1 MIRKKANVLS
11 VGEEF
16 TLSRA
21 EAERRLKIEGYPSL
35 EQIIQRTK
43 AKADWPDERWDE
55 IRRIAAAA
63 EKPDALVVNRKT
75 VFAHIRH
82 CNRWVAAASS
92 LIFVLAVLLIF
103 IPESRAFAIQMYH
116 SIIQLFDSRVEIQ
129 RPTQAHVWG
138 EYDSQIADD
147 FASELEEEHPQ
158 KQKMRT
164 FTSLQEFEKATG
176 HIPYRLNASDVAY
189 ETSKYQKN
197 RRNEEWLFS
206 YYLYKGSEIVT
217 TQLWN
222 PADNIEN
229 YADESFSEYDIGNDS
244 TVYYTIDKYDQSKYG
259 ILQLDNSILTIH
271 TTVAISV
278 DEFLE
283 LFNKQ

>member
-82 CNRWVAAASS
+82 CNRWVAAARS

-116 SIIQLFDSRVEIQ
+116 SIIQLFDSRLEIQ

-158 KQKMRT
+158 KQEMQM
-164 FTSLQEFEKATG
+164 FASLQEFEKATG

-189 ETSKYQKN
+189 ETSKYQKT
-197 RRNEEWLFS
+197 RQNEEWLYT
-206 YYLYKGSEIVT
+206 YYTYGDAMIVT
-217 TQLWN
+217 TQMWN
-222 PADNIEN
+222 IVSDISALTNDS
-229 YADESFSEYDIGNDS
+229 YQLYTTSIGNE
-244 TVYYTIDKYDQSKYG
+244 VYYSTDKIDGSVYALTQLGDSILMVNADSIVPLER
-259 ILQLDNSILTIH
+259 ILQIF
-271 TTVAISV
+271 
-278 DEFLE
+278 E
-283 LFNKQ
+283 

>member
-116 SIIQLFDSRVEIQ
+116 SIIQLFDSRLEIQ

-158 KQKMRT
+158 KQEMQM
-164 FTSLQEFEKATG
+164 FASLQEFEKATG

-189 ETSKYQKN
+189 ETSKYQKT
-197 RRNEEWLFS
+197 RQNEEWLYT
-206 YYLYKGSEIVT
+206 YYTYGDAMIVT
-217 TQLWN
+217 TQMWN
-222 PADNIEN
+222 IVSDISALTNDS
-229 YADESFSEYDIGNDS
+229 YQLYTTSIGNE
-244 TVYYTIDKYDQSKYG
+244 VYYSTDKIDGSVYALTQLGDSILMVNADSIVPLER
-259 ILQLDNSILTIH
+259 ILQIF
-271 TTVAISV
+271 
-278 DEFLE
+278 E
-283 LFNKQ
+283 

>member
-1 MIRKKANVLS
+1 MTGKKTKVAS

-55 IRRIAAAA
+55 IQRIAAAA

-103 IPESRAFAIQMYH
+103 IPESRAFAIQVYH
-116 SIIQLFDSRVEIQ
+116 SVVRLFDNRMEIQ
-129 RPTQAHVWG
+129 QPIQTHTSC
-138 EYDSQIADD
+138 EYDSQIADN

-158 KQKMRT
+158 KQEMQMLSFADIQKRIMCKLIDRYSNHWVHLRQT
-164 FTSLQEFEKATG
+164 NQTLCIKV
-176 HIPYRLNASDVAY
+176 SDVKLGICHIGTSMDENTIFYVPSWYAFY
-189 ETSKYQKN
+189 TETY
-197 RRNEEWLFS
+197 FI
-206 YYLYKGSEIVT
+206 GGEIVSVLNDYLVICAVDG
-217 TQLWN
+217 TQLE
-222 PADNIEN
+222 PRMP
-229 YADESFSEYDIGNDS
+229 
-244 TVYYTIDKYDQSKYG
+244 TQ
-259 ILQLDNSILTIH
+259 
-271 TTVAISV
+271 
-278 DEFLE
+278 
-283 LFNKQ
+283 

>member
-116 SIIQLFDSRVEIQ
+116 SIIHLFDSRVEIQ

-176 HIPYRLNASDVAY
+176 HIPYRLNSSDVAY
-189 ETSKYQKN
+189 ETSKYQKT
-197 RRNEEWLFS
+197 RQNEEWLFS

-222 PADNIEN
+222 PANSIES
-229 YADESFSEYDIGNDS
+229 YTDVSFSEYDIGNDS
-244 TVYYTIDKYDQSKYG
+244 TVYYTIDKYDHSKYG
-259 ILQLDNSILTIH
+259 ILQLDDSILTIH
-271 TTVAISV
+271 ATVAISV

-283 LFNKQ
+283 LFSK

>member
-55 IRRIAAAA
+55 IRRIAAVA

-116 SIIQLFDSRVEIQ
+116 SIIQLFDSRVEIK

-164 FTSLQEFEKATG
+164 FTSLQEFKKATG
-176 HIPYRLNASDVAY
+176 HMPYRLNASDVAY

-197 RRNEEWLFS
+197 RRNEEWLYT
-206 YYLYKGSEIVT
+206 YYTYGDAMIVT
-217 TQLWN
+217 TQMWN
-222 PADNIEN
+222 IVSDISALTNDS
-229 YADESFSEYDIGNDS
+229 YQLYTTSIGNE
-244 TVYYTIDKYDQSKYG
+244 VYYSTDKIDGSVYALTQLGDSILMVNADSIVPLER
-259 ILQLDNSILTIH
+259 ILQIF
-271 TTVAISV
+271 
-278 DEFLE
+278 E
-283 LFNKQ
+283 

>member
-16 TLSRA
+16 ALSRA

-116 SIIQLFDSRVEIQ
+116 SIIHLFDSRVEIQ

-176 HIPYRLNASDVAY
+176 HIPYRLNSSDVAY
-189 ETSKYQKN
+189 ETSKYQKT
-197 RRNEEWLFS
+197 RQNEEWLFS

-259 ILQLDNSILTIH
+259 ILQLDDSILTIH
-271 TTVAISV
+271 ATVAISI

>member
-116 SIIQLFDSRVEIQ
+116 SIIHLFDSRVEIQ

-158 KQKMRT
+158 KQEMKM
-164 FTSLQEFEKATG
+164 FASLQEFKKATG

-189 ETSKYQKN
+189 ETSKYQKT
-197 RRNEEWLFS
+197 RQNEEWLYT
-206 YYLYKGSEIVT
+206 YYTYGDAMIVT
-217 TQLWN
+217 TQVWN
-222 PADNIEN
+222 IVSDISALTNDS
-229 YADESFSEYDIGNDS
+229 YQLYTTSIGNE
-244 TVYYTIDKYDQSKYG
+244 VYYSTDKRDGSVYALTQLGDSILMVNADSIVPLER
-259 ILQLDNSILTIH
+259 ILQIF
-271 TTVAISV
+271 
-278 DEFLE
+278 E
-283 LFNKQ
+283 

>member
-11 VGEEF
+11 VGEDF
-16 TLSRA
+16 ALSRA

-116 SIIQLFDSRVEIQ
+116 SIIQLFDSRLEIQ

-158 KQKMRT
+158 KQEMQM
-164 FTSLQEFEKATG
+164 FASLQEFEKATG

-189 ETSKYQKN
+189 ETSKYQKT
-197 RRNEEWLFS
+197 RQNEEWLYT
-206 YYLYKGSEIVT
+206 YYTYGDAMIVT
-217 TQLWN
+217 TQMWN
-222 PADNIEN
+222 IVSDISALTNDS
-229 YADESFSEYDIGNDS
+229 YQLYTTSIGNE
-244 TVYYTIDKYDQSKYG
+244 VYYSTDKIDGSVYALTQLGDSILMVNADSIVPLER
-259 ILQLDNSILTIH
+259 ILQIF
-271 TTVAISV
+271 
-278 DEFLE
+278 E
-283 LFNKQ
+283 

>member
-1 MIRKKANVLS
+1 MASAQLAVANGHWCGGKRPPCGASAASLS
-11 VGEEF
+11 QPF
-16 TLSRA
+16 
-21 EAERRLKIEGYPSL
+21 
-35 EQIIQRTK
+35 
-43 AKADWPDERWDE
+43 KADWHDERWDE

-63 EKPDALVVNRKT
+63 EKPYALVVNHKT

-82 CNRWVAAASS
+82 CIRWVAAASS

-147 FASELEEEHPQ
+147 FASELEEERPQ
-158 KQKMRT
+158 KQKIRT
-164 FTSLQEFEKATG
+164 FTSLQEFKKATG

-271 TTVAISV
+271 ATVAISV

>member
-16 TLSRA
+16 ALSRA

-116 SIIQLFDSRVEIQ
+116 SIIQLFDSRLEIQ

-147 FASELEEEHPQ
+147 FASELEEERPQ
-158 KQKMRT
+158 KQEMRT
-164 FTSLQEFEKATG
+164 FASLQEFEKATG

-189 ETSKYQKN
+189 ETSKYQKT
-197 RRNEEWLFS
+197 RQNEEWLYT
-206 YYLYKGSEIVT
+206 YYTYGDAMIVT
-217 TQLWN
+217 TQMWN
-222 PADNIEN
+222 IVSDISALTNDS
-229 YADESFSEYDIGNDS
+229 YQLYTTSIGNE
-244 TVYYTIDKYDQSKYG
+244 VYYSTDKIDGSVYALTQLGDSILIVNADSIVPLEH
-259 ILQLDNSILTIH
+259 ILQIF
-271 TTVAISV
+271 
-278 DEFLE
+278 E
-283 LFNKQ
+283 

>member
-63 EKPDALVVNRKT
+63 EKPDALVVNLKT

-82 CNRWVAAASS
+82 CKRWVAAASS

-103 IPESRAFAIQMYH
+103 IPESRAFAIQVYGG
-116 SIIQLFDSRVEIQ
+116 LRL
-129 RPTQAHVWG
+129 RPQALVIRELPAIG
-138 EYDSQIADD
+138 SVARPCV
-147 FASELEEEHPQ
+147 SEQ
-158 KQKMRT
+158 
-164 FTSLQEFEKATG
+164 
-176 HIPYRLNASDVAY
+176 
-189 ETSKYQKN
+189 
-197 RRNEEWLFS
+197 
-206 YYLYKGSEIVT
+206 GS
-217 TQLWN
+217 
-222 PADNIEN
+222 
-229 YADESFSEYDIGNDS
+229 
-244 TVYYTIDKYDQSKYG
+244 TIM
-259 ILQLDNSILTIH
+259 
-271 TTVAISV
+271 
-278 DEFLE
+278 
-283 LFNKQ
+283 

>member
-63 EKPDALVVNRKT
+63 EKPDALVVDCKT

-82 CNRWVAAASS
+82 CKRWVAAASS

-103 IPESRAFAIQMYH
+103 IPESRAFAIQVYH
-116 SIIQLFDSRVEIQ
+116 SVVRLFDNRMEIQ
-129 RPTQAHVWG
+129 QPIQTHTSR
-138 EYDSQIADD
+138 EYDSQIADN
-147 FASELEEEHPQ
+147 FASELEEKHPQ
-158 KQKMRT
+158 KQEMQM
-164 FTSLQEFEKATG
+164 FASLQEFEKATG

-197 RRNEEWLFS
+197 RRNEEWLYT
-206 YYLYKGSEIVT
+206 YYAYGDGLIVT
-217 TQLWN
+217 TQIWN
-222 PADNIEN
+222 IASGIN
-229 YADESFSEYDIGNDS
+229 ALTNDS
-244 TVYYTIDKYDQSKYG
+244 YQLYTTGTGSEVYYSTDKIDGSTCA
-259 ILQLDNSILTIH
+259 LTQLNDSILM
-271 TTVAISV
+271 VSADSV
-278 DEFLE
+278 VPLE
-283 LFNKQ
+283 RVLQIFK

>member
-11 VGEEF
+11 IGEEF

-103 IPESRAFAIQMYH
+103 IPESRAFAIQVYH
-116 SIIQLFDSRVEIQ
+116 SVVRLFDNRMEIQ
-129 RPTQAHVWG
+129 QPIQTHTSR
-138 EYDSQIADD
+138 EYDSQIADN

-158 KQKMRT
+158 KQEMQM
-164 FTSLQEFEKATG
+164 FASLQEFEKATG

-197 RRNEEWLFS
+197 RRNEEWLYT
-206 YYLYKGSEIVT
+206 YYAYGDGLIVT
-217 TQLWN
+217 TQIWN
-222 PADNIEN
+222 IASGIN
-229 YADESFSEYDIGNDS
+229 ALTNDS
-244 TVYYTIDKYDQSKYG
+244 YQLYTTGTGSEVYYSTDKIDGSTCA
-259 ILQLDNSILTIH
+259 LTQLNDSILM
-271 TTVAISV
+271 VSADSV
-278 DEFLE
+278 VPLE
-283 LFNKQ
+283 RVLQIFK

>member
-63 EKPDALVVNRKT
+63 EKSDALVVNRKT

-103 IPESRAFAIQMYH
+103 IPESRAFAIQVYH
-116 SIIQLFDSRVEIQ
+116 SVVRLFDNRMEIQ
-129 RPTQAHVWG
+129 QPIQTHTSR
-138 EYDSQIADD
+138 EYDSQIADN

-158 KQKMRT
+158 KQEMQM

-189 ETSKYQKN
+189 ETSKYQKT
-197 RRNEEWLFS
+197 RQNEEWLYT
-206 YYLYKGSEIVT
+206 YYTYGDAMIVT
-217 TQLWN
+217 TQVWN
-222 PADNIEN
+222 IVSDISALTNDS
-229 YADESFSEYDIGNDS
+229 YQLYTTSIGNE
-244 TVYYTIDKYDQSKYG
+244 VYYSTDKRDGSVYALTQLGDSILMVNADSIVPLER
-259 ILQLDNSILTIH
+259 ILQIF
-271 TTVAISV
+271 
-278 DEFLE
+278 E
-283 LFNKQ
+283 

>member
-63 EKPDALVVNRKT
+63 EKPDALVVDCKT

-147 FASELEEEHPQ
+147 FASELGKSAPRSRKCERLPACRSLK
-158 KQKMRT
+158 KQPD
-164 FTSLQEFEKATG
+164 
-176 HIPYRLNASDVAY
+176 IYR
-189 ETSKYQKN
+189 
-197 RRNEEWLFS
+197 
-206 YYLYKGSEIVT
+206 IV
-217 TQLWN
+217 
-222 PADNIEN
+222 
-229 YADESFSEYDIGNDS
+229 
-244 TVYYTIDKYDQSKYG
+244 
-259 ILQLDNSILTIH
+259 
-271 TTVAISV
+271 
-278 DEFLE
+278 
-283 LFNKQ
+283 

>member
-16 TLSRA
+16 ALSRA

-116 SIIQLFDSRVEIQ
+116 SIIQLFDSRLEIQ

-158 KQKMRT
+158 KQEMQM
-164 FTSLQEFEKATG
+164 FASLQEFEKATG

-189 ETSKYQKN
+189 ETSKYQKT
-197 RRNEEWLFS
+197 RQNEEWLYT
-206 YYLYKGSEIVT
+206 YYTYGDAMIVT
-217 TQLWN
+217 TQMWN
-222 PADNIEN
+222 IVSDISALTNDS
-229 YADESFSEYDIGNDS
+229 YQLYTTSIGNE
-244 TVYYTIDKYDQSKYG
+244 VYYSTDKIDGSVYALTQLGDSILMVNADSIVLLER
-259 ILQLDNSILTIH
+259 ILQIF
-271 TTVAISV
+271 
-278 DEFLE
+278 E
-283 LFNKQ
+283 

>member
-103 IPESRAFAIQMYH
+103 IPESRAFAIQVYH
-116 SIIQLFDSRVEIQ
+116 SVVRLFDNRMEIQ
-129 RPTQAHVWG
+129 QPIQTHMSR
-138 EYDSQIADD
+138 EYDSQIADN

-158 KQKMRT
+158 KQEMQM
-164 FTSLQEFEKATG
+164 FASLQEFEKATG

-197 RRNEEWLFS
+197 RRNEEWLYT
-206 YYLYKGSEIVT
+206 YYAYGDGLIVT
-217 TQLWN
+217 TQIWN
-222 PADNIEN
+222 IASGIN
-229 YADESFSEYDIGNDS
+229 ALTNDS
-244 TVYYTIDKYDQSKYG
+244 YQLYTTGTGSEVYYSTDKIDGSNCA
-259 ILQLDNSILTIH
+259 LTQLNDSILM
-271 TTVAISV
+271 VSADSV
-278 DEFLE
+278 VPLE
-283 LFNKQ
+283 RVLQIFK

>member
-116 SIIQLFDSRVEIQ
+116 SIIQLFDSRLEIQ

-158 KQKMRT
+158 KQEMKM
-164 FTSLQEFEKATG
+164 FASLQEFEKATG

-189 ETSKYQKN
+189 ETSKYQKT
-197 RRNEEWLFS
+197 RQNEEWLYT
-206 YYLYKGSEIVT
+206 YYTYGDAMIVT
-217 TQLWN
+217 TQMWN
-222 PADNIEN
+222 IVSDISALTNDS
-229 YADESFSEYDIGNDS
+229 YQLYTTSIGNE
-244 TVYYTIDKYDQSKYG
+244 VYYSTDKIDGSVYALTQLGDSILMVNADSIVPLEH
-259 ILQLDNSILTIH
+259 ILQIF
-271 TTVAISV
+271 
-278 DEFLE
+278 E
-283 LFNKQ
+283 

>member
-16 TLSRA
+16 ALSRA

-116 SIIQLFDSRVEIQ
+116 SIIQLFDSRLEIQ

-147 FASELEEEHPQ
+147 FASELEEERPQ

-189 ETSKYQKN
+189 ETSKYQKT
-197 RRNEEWLFS
+197 RQNEEWLYT
-206 YYLYKGSEIVT
+206 YYTYGDAMIVT
-217 TQLWN
+217 TQMWN
-222 PADNIEN
+222 IVSDISALTNDS
-229 YADESFSEYDIGNDS
+229 YQLYTTSIGNE
-244 TVYYTIDKYDQSKYG
+244 VYYSTDKIDGSVYALTQLGDSILMVNADSIVPLER
-259 ILQLDNSILTIH
+259 ILQIF
-271 TTVAISV
+271 
-278 DEFLE
+278 E
-283 LFNKQ
+283 

>member
-147 FASELEEEHPQ
+147 FASELEEERPQ

-164 FTSLQEFEKATG
+164 FTSLQEFKKATG

-189 ETSKYQKN
+189 ETSKYQKT
-197 RRNEEWLFS
+197 RQNEEWLFS

-244 TVYYTIDKYDQSKYG
+244 TVYYAIDKYDQSKYG
-259 ILQLDNSILTIH
+259 ILQLDDSILTIH
-271 TTVAISV
+271 ATVAISI

>member
-16 TLSRA
+16 ALSRA

-103 IPESRAFAIQMYH
+103 IPESRAFAIQVYH
-116 SIIQLFDSRVEIQ
+116 SVVRLFDNRMEIQ
-129 RPTQAHVWG
+129 QPIQTHMSR
-138 EYDSQIADD
+138 EYDSQIADI

-158 KQKMRT
+158 KQEMQM
-164 FTSLQEFEKATG
+164 FASLQEFEKATG

-189 ETSKYQKN
+189 ETSKYQKT
-197 RRNEEWLFS
+197 RQNEEWLYT
-206 YYLYKGSEIVT
+206 YYTYGDAMIVT
-217 TQLWN
+217 TQMWN
-222 PADNIEN
+222 IVSDISALTNDS
-229 YADESFSEYDIGNDS
+229 YQLYTTSIGNE
-244 TVYYTIDKYDQSKYG
+244 VYYSTDKIDGSVYALTQLGDSILMVNADSIVPLER
-259 ILQLDNSILTIH
+259 ILQIF
-271 TTVAISV
+271 
-278 DEFLE
+278 E
-283 LFNKQ
+283 

>member
-16 TLSRA
+16 ALSRA

-116 SIIQLFDSRVEIQ
+116 SIIQLFDSGLEIQ

-158 KQKMRT
+158 KQEMQM
-164 FTSLQEFEKATG
+164 FASLQEFEKATG

-189 ETSKYQKN
+189 ETSKYQKT
-197 RRNEEWLFS
+197 RQNEEWLYT
-206 YYLYKGSEIVT
+206 YYTYGDAMIVT
-217 TQLWN
+217 TQMWN
-222 PADNIEN
+222 IVSDISALTNDS
-229 YADESFSEYDIGNDS
+229 YQLYTTSIGNE
-244 TVYYTIDKYDQSKYG
+244 VYYSTDKIDGSVYALTQLGDSILMVNADSIVPLER
-259 ILQLDNSILTIH
+259 ILQIF
-271 TTVAISV
+271 
-278 DEFLE
+278 E
-283 LFNKQ
+283 

>member
-103 IPESRAFAIQMYH
+103 IPESRAFAIQVYH
-116 SIIQLFDSRVEIQ
+116 SVVRLFDNRMEIQ
-129 RPTQAHVWG
+129 QPIQTHTSR
-138 EYDSQIADD
+138 EYDSQIADN

-158 KQKMRT
+158 KQEMQM
-164 FTSLQEFEKATG
+164 FASLQEFEKATG

-189 ETSKYQKN
+189 ETSKYQKT
-197 RRNEEWLFS
+197 RQNEEWLYT
-206 YYLYKGSEIVT
+206 YYTYGDAMIVT
-217 TQLWN
+217 TQVWN
-222 PADNIEN
+222 IVSDISALTNDS
-229 YADESFSEYDIGNDS
+229 YQLYTTSIGNE
-244 TVYYTIDKYDQSKYG
+244 VYYSTDKIDGSVYALTQLGDSILIVNADSIVPLER
-259 ILQLDNSILTIH
+259 ILQIF
-271 TTVAISV
+271 
-278 DEFLE
+278 E
-283 LFNKQ
+283 

>member
-1 MIRKKANVLS
+1 MIRKKAIVLS

-103 IPESRAFAIQMYH
+103 IPESRAFAIQVYH
-116 SIIQLFDSRVEIQ
+116 SVVRLFDNRMEIQ
-129 RPTQAHVWG
+129 QPIQTHTSR
-138 EYDSQIADD
+138 EYDSQIADN

-158 KQKMRT
+158 KQEMQM
-164 FTSLQEFEKATG
+164 FASLQEFEKATG

-197 RRNEEWLFS
+197 RRNEEWLYT
-206 YYLYKGSEIVT
+206 YYAYGDGLIVT
-217 TQLWN
+217 TQIWN
-222 PADNIEN
+222 IASGIN
-229 YADESFSEYDIGNDS
+229 ALTNDS
-244 TVYYTIDKYDQSKYG
+244 YQLYTTGTGSEVYYSTDKIDGSTCA
-259 ILQLDNSILTIH
+259 LTQLNDSILM
-271 TTVAISV
+271 VSADSV
-278 DEFLE
+278 VPLE
-283 LFNKQ
+283 RVLQIFK

>member
-11 VGEEF
+11 VGEKF

-147 FASELEEEHPQ
+147 FASELEEERPQ
-158 KQKMRT
+158 KQEMRT
-164 FTSLQEFEKATG
+164 FASLQEFEKATG
-176 HIPYRLNASDVAY
+176 HIPYRLNASDVTY

-197 RRNEEWLFS
+197 RRNEEWLYT
-206 YYLYKGSEIVT
+206 YYTYGDAMIVT
-217 TQLWN
+217 TQMWN
-222 PADNIEN
+222 IVSDISALTNDS
-229 YADESFSEYDIGNDS
+229 YQLYTTSIGNE
-244 TVYYTIDKYDQSKYG
+244 VYYSTDKIDGSVYALTQLGDSILIVNADSIVPLEH
-259 ILQLDNSILTIH
+259 ILQIF
-271 TTVAISV
+271 
-278 DEFLE
+278 E
-283 LFNKQ
+283 

>member
-55 IRRIAAAA
+55 IRRIAATA
-63 EKPDALVVNRKT
+63 EKPDALVVDCKT

>member
-43 AKADWPDERWDE
+43 AKADWTDERWDE

-63 EKPDALVVNRKT
+63 EKPDALVVNLKT

-103 IPESRAFAIQMYH
+103 IPESRAFAIQVYH
-116 SIIQLFDSRVEIQ
+116 SVVRLFDNRMEIQ
-129 RPTQAHVWG
+129 QPIQTHTSR
-138 EYDSQIADD
+138 EYDSQIADN

-158 KQKMRT
+158 KQEMQM
-164 FTSLQEFEKATG
+164 FASLQEFEKATG

-197 RRNEEWLFS
+197 RRNEEWLYT
-206 YYLYKGSEIVT
+206 YYAYGDGLIVT
-217 TQLWN
+217 TQIWN
-222 PADNIEN
+222 IASGIN
-229 YADESFSEYDIGNDS
+229 ALTNDS
-244 TVYYTIDKYDQSKYG
+244 YQLYTTGTGGEVYYSTDKIDGSTCA
-259 ILQLDNSILTIH
+259 LTQLNDSILM
-271 TTVAISV
+271 VSADSV
-278 DEFLE
+278 VPLE
-283 LFNKQ
+283 RVLQIFK

>member
-103 IPESRAFAIQMYH
+103 IPESRAFAIQVYH
-116 SIIQLFDSRVEIQ
+116 SVVRLFDNRMEIQ
-129 RPTQAHVWG
+129 QPIQTHMSR
-138 EYDSQIADD
+138 EYDSQIADN

-158 KQKMRT
+158 KQEMKM
-164 FTSLQEFEKATG
+164 FASLQEFEKATG

-197 RRNEEWLFS
+197 RRNEEWLYT
-206 YYLYKGSEIVT
+206 YYAYGDGLIVT
-217 TQLWN
+217 TQIWN
-222 PADNIEN
+222 IASGIN
-229 YADESFSEYDIGNDS
+229 ALTNDS
-244 TVYYTIDKYDQSKYG
+244 YQLYTTGTGSEVYYSTDKIDGSTCA
-259 ILQLDNSILTIH
+259 LTQLNDSILM
-271 TTVAISV
+271 VSADSV
-278 DEFLE
+278 VPLE
-283 LFNKQ
+283 RVLQIFK

>member
-16 TLSRA
+16 ALSRA

-116 SIIQLFDSRVEIQ
+116 SIIQLFDSRLEIQ

-158 KQKMRT
+158 KQEMQM
-164 FTSLQEFEKATG
+164 FASLQEFEKATG

-197 RRNEEWLFS
+197 RRNEEWLYT
-206 YYLYKGSEIVT
+206 YYTYGDAMIVT
-217 TQLWN
+217 TQMWN
-222 PADNIEN
+222 IVSDISALTNDS
-229 YADESFSEYDIGNDS
+229 YQLYTTSIGNE
-244 TVYYTIDKYDQSKYG
+244 VYYSTDKIDGSVYALTQLGDSILMVNADSIVPLER
-259 ILQLDNSILTIH
+259 ILQIF
-271 TTVAISV
+271 
-278 DEFLE
+278 E
-283 LFNKQ
+283 

>member
-16 TLSRA
+16 ALSRA

-103 IPESRAFAIQMYH
+103 IPESRAFAIQVYH
-116 SIIQLFDSRVEIQ
+116 SVVRLFDNRMEIQ
-129 RPTQAHVWG
+129 QPIQTHMSR
-138 EYDSQIADD
+138 EYDSQIADN

-158 KQKMRT
+158 KQEMKM
-164 FTSLQEFEKATG
+164 FASLQEFEKATG

-189 ETSKYQKN
+189 ETSKYQKT
-197 RRNEEWLFS
+197 RQNEEWLYT
-206 YYLYKGSEIVT
+206 YYTYGDAMIVT
-217 TQLWN
+217 TQMWN
-222 PADNIEN
+222 IVSDISALTNDS
-229 YADESFSEYDIGNDS
+229 YQLYTTSIGNE
-244 TVYYTIDKYDQSKYG
+244 VYYSTDKIDGSVYALTQLGDSILMVNADSIVPLER
-259 ILQLDNSILTIH
+259 ILQIF
-271 TTVAISV
+271 
-278 DEFLE
+278 E
-283 LFNKQ
+283 

>member
-103 IPESRAFAIQMYH
+103 TPESRAFAIQMYH

-147 FASELEEEHPQ
+147 FASELEEERPQ

-197 RRNEEWLFS
+197 RRNEEWLYT
-206 YYLYKGSEIVT
+206 YYTYGDAMIVT
-217 TQLWN
+217 TQMWN
-222 PADNIEN
+222 IVSDISALTNDS
-229 YADESFSEYDIGNDS
+229 YQLYTTSIGNE
-244 TVYYTIDKYDQSKYG
+244 VYYSTDKIDGSVYALTQLGDSILMVNADSIVPLER
-259 ILQLDNSILTIH
+259 ILQIF
-271 TTVAISV
+271 
-278 DEFLE
+278 E
-283 LFNKQ
+283 